1 MKIAPFRRLE
11 IVRRGATLPSSGPE
25 ISSNTMRK
33 LIFATM
39 TMFLAATCAAAAITP
54 NVGVRFTGPT
64 SAKVVN
70 GFGDTV
76 TFLTG
81 RTTLKRFS
89 FGTLGCFGYGSFP
102 VGVDPY
108 GISIA
113 QLTKSVPLSA
123 TGAFKIASTTATY
136 GGADPSLKIKVSVA
150 GQFGSTKSAKGLI
163 TLTETG
169 ANGGSCGPV
178 KMTFTASTGHVAP

>member
-1 MKIAPFRRLE
+1 
-11 IVRRGATLPSSGPE
+11 
-25 ISSNTMRK
+25 MRK
-33 LIFATM
+33 LIIAITTTLF
-39 TMFLAATCAAAAITP
+39 AATYAAAASVMP
-54 NVGVRFTGPT
+54 HVGARFTGPT
-64 SAKVVN
+64 NAKVVN

-89 FGTLGCFGYGSFP
+89 FGTLGCFGYGQFP
-102 VGVDPY
+102 TGVDPY

-123 TGAFKIASTTATY
+123 TGAFKITSTTASY
-136 GGADPSLKIKVSVA
+136 GGADSSTKIKVSVI
-150 GQFGSTKSAKGLI
+150 GQFSSTTSAKGTI
-163 TLTETG
+163 SVIETG

-178 KMTFTASTGHVAP
+178 KMTFTASSQH

>member
-1 MKIAPFRRLE
+1 
-11 IVRRGATLPSSGPE
+11 
-25 ISSNTMRK
+25 MRK

-64 SAKVVN
+64 SAKTVN

-89 FGTLGCFGYGSFP
+89 FGTLGCFGYGTFP
-102 VGVDPY
+102 TGVDPY

-113 QLTKSVPLSA
+113 QLSKSVPLSA
-123 TGAFKIASTTATY
+123 KGTFKLTSTTASY
-136 GGADPSLKIKVSVA
+136 GGADPSIKLKAAVT
-150 GQFGSTKSAKGLI
+150 GQFSSATSAKGLI

-178 KMTFTASTGHVAP
+178 KMTFTASTTHVAP

>member
-1 MKIAPFRRLE
+1 
-11 IVRRGATLPSSGPE
+11 
-25 ISSNTMRK
+25 MRK

-39 TMFLAATCAAAAITP
+39 TMFLAATCASGATVTP
-54 NVGVRFTGPT
+54 NAGVRFTGPT
-64 SAKVVN
+64 SAKPVN

-89 FGTLGCFGYGSFP
+89 FGTLGCFGYGTFP
-102 VGVDPY
+102 TGVDPY

-113 QLTKSVPLSA
+113 QLQKAVPVTA
-123 TGAFKIASTTATY
+123 TGAFTITSADASYSGDQSTK
-136 GGADPSLKIKVSVA
+136 LKVSVV
-150 GQFGSTKSAKGLI
+150 GKFVTSTSAKGTI
-163 TLTETG
+163 SIVESG

-178 KMTFTASTGHVAP
+178 KMTFTAASRH

>member
-1 MKIAPFRRLE
+1 
-11 IVRRGATLPSSGPE
+11 
-25 ISSNTMRK
+25 MRK
-33 LIFATM
+33 LIFAIT
-39 TMFLAATCAAAAITP
+39 TSLLAATCAAAAAVMP
-54 NVGVRFTGPT
+54 HVGARYTGPT

-89 FGTLGCFGYGSFP
+89 FGTLGCFGYGTFP

-108 GISIA
+108 GTSIA
-113 QLTKSVPLSA
+113 QLTKSVPLIS
-123 TGAFKIASTTATY
+123 TGISRGTFKIAPTIASY
-136 GGADPSLKIKVSVA
+136 GGADDSIKLKVA
-150 GQFGSTKSAKGLI
+150 VVGQFSSPTSAKGII

-178 KMTFTASTGHVAP
+178 KMTFTAALGGH

>member
-1 MKIAPFRRLE
+1 
-11 IVRRGATLPSSGPE
+11 
-25 ISSNTMRK
+25 MRK

-39 TMFLAATCAAAAITP
+39 TMFVAATAAAAAITP

-64 SAKVVN
+64 SAKMVN

-89 FGTLGCFGYGSFP
+89 FGTLGCFGYGTFP
-102 VGVDPY
+102 TGVDPY

-113 QLTKSVPLSA
+113 QLTKSVPVSA
-123 TGAFKIASTTATY
+123 KGAFKIPSTVASY
-136 GGADPSLKIKVSVA
+136 GGADSSIKLNVSVV
-150 GQFGSTKSAKGLI
+150 GQFSSPKSAKGTISLI
-163 TLTETG
+163 ETG

-178 KMTFTASTGHVAP
+178 KMTFTATSGH

>member
-1 MKIAPFRRLE
+1 
-11 IVRRGATLPSSGPE
+11 
-25 ISSNTMRK
+25 MRK
-33 LIFATM
+33 LIFATT
-39 TMFLAATCAAAAITP
+39 TMLLTATCAAAAITP

-89 FGTLGCFGYGSFP
+89 FGTLGCFGYGTFP
-102 VGVDPY
+102 TGVDPY

-113 QLTKSVPLSA
+113 QLTKSVPLSV
-123 TGAFKIASTTATY
+123 TGAFKIASTTASY
-136 GGADPSLKIKVSVA
+136 GGADPSITLKVSVL
-150 GQFGSTKSAKGLI
+150 GQFSSPTSAKGTI
-163 TLTETG
+163 TLIETG

-178 KMTFTASTGHVAP
+178 KMTFTASSHHVAP